1 MYIKTDNLVLKVSK
15 SVDPQRLDLA
25 KYDDF
30 LDELC
35 GHREFQKE
43 AIQEAVRFSL
53 GGEYKNTEELAR
65 ENFNQNSDLQEY
77 YGTFEN
83 LRKRLELKDKLACTI
98 DLATATGKSWVI
110 YGIAQILLC

>member
-15 SVDPQRLDLA
+15 SIDPRKLDLS

-43 AIQEAVRFSL
+43 AI
-53 GGEYKNTEELAR
+53 
-65 ENFNQNSDLQEY
+65 
-77 YGTFEN
+77 
-83 LRKRLELKDKLACTI
+83 
-98 DLATATGKSWVI
+98 
-110 YGIAQILLC
+110 